1 MLTHRILCVGKQ
13 VYCIIWPHHSTSQMQ
28 PIATYG
34 VAWSVSLSVM
44 TISPAKNGWTE
55 QDAIWF
61 WHVNSGVLKELCI
74 SWGTRSPHGKGYFWG
89 NDDRI
94 FPHRWAPF
102 PVALTSGLSHML
114 LTSILISWPQKQ
126 LDVTS
131 NFSTEGTLW
140 CSLIKIVWP

>member
-1 MLTHRILCVGKQ
+1 MLTHRILCAGKQ

-55 QDAIWF
+55 QDAIW
-61 WHVNSGVLKELCI
+61 HVNSGVLKELCI
-74 SWGTRSPHGKGYFWG
+74 RWGTRSPHGKGHFWG

-102 PVALTSGLSHML
+102 PVALTSGLPHML

-131 NFSTEGTLW
+131 NFSTETPLW